1 MPCKVIDNRHTYRR
15 PANPSTARP
24 SSVLANKL
32 VLATPSTCGDERC
45 RPRARE
51 AAKLKVSK
59 SDQSSRGLSERL
71 RALELSMGT
80 LQHDVSRILEVLTA
94 SQHSAQC
101 SPRWDGD
108 TATAPPAVSGG
119 KEGAVFSRG
128 YRTARDRV
136 EAARHVRDMM
146 LTLIAVLATPECTT
160 PSSHVLYVR
169 VWHVRPLPSWACSS
183 ETANWVP

>member
-1 MPCKVIDNRHTYRR
+1 MQSLDTVLRLCGAGSGVPGDDFLSLRR
-15 PANPSTARP
+15 KNN
-24 SSVLANKL
+24 LA
-32 VLATPSTCGDERC
+32 CC
-45 RPRARE
+45 RPLHAMESIDRSYCNCGRQQLQDDLGLEESAARF
-51 AAKLKVSK
+51 
-59 SDQSSRGLSERL
+59 
-71 RALELSMGT
+71 ALLVC
-80 LQHDVSRILEVLTA
+80 QR
-94 SQHSAQC
+94 
-101 SPRWDGD
+101 
-108 TATAPPAVSGG
+108 G

-128 YRTARDRV
+128 HRTARGRV